1 MIYKKFQDKAL
12 SALGLGCMRLPM
24 NGIRRLRRSSSCVG

>member
-12 SALGLGCMRLPM
+12 SALGLGCMRLPT
-24 NGIRRLRRSSSCVG
+24 NEDGSVDV